1 MFKKVINKLPYFRYY
16 YPNNIFENLNLI
28 FVHIPRTS
36 GTSIS
41 LVLNKLNKIKNNQSE
56 LKKINRFYISSR
68 ANHYKHDKV
77 IDYLN
82 FLNKKNI
89 NSNKIN
95 FVTIIR
101 NPWDWY
107 NSSYYWYK
115 KYKYI
120 SKIENYQKIKD
131 LKFDDFIEYSLK
143 NRTITNTTGMQFDY
157 FTKNQNIKLK
167 IFKFEEKNFSKF
179 LKKNY
184 KLKINIPISNKYADL
199 SYKKNYSSKSKDMV
213 YKYYKNFIKKFKYF
227 F

>member
-1 MFKKVINKLPYFRYY
+1 MLKNIINKLPYFRYY
-16 YPNNIFENLNLI
+16 YSKNIFENLNLI

-41 LVLNKLNKIKNNQSE
+41 FVLNKLNKINNNQSE
-56 LKKINRFYISSR
+56 LKKINRFYISKR
-68 ANHYKHDKV
+68 TKHYKHDKV

-89 NSNKIN
+89 NPNKIN

-115 KYKYI
+115 KYKHN
-120 SKIENYQKIKD
+120 SKIENFQKIKN

-143 NRTITNTTGMQFDY
+143 NKIIGNAKGMQFDY
-157 FTKNQNIKLK
+157 FTNKQNIKLK
-167 IFKFEEKNFSKF
+167 IFKLEEKNFSRF

-184 KLKINIPISNKYADL
+184 NNEINISIFNKYADL